1 MILQRTFKPKI
12 EVLQKTGFRGP
23 LLRQL
28 LKGCPGIMKLSK
40 KQLERKWK
48 FLHMVAEASLE
59 DVAAVPQVLL
69 LKVQWPLIVMT
80 ENLSEPLAGP
90 E

>member
-1 MILQRTFKPKI
+1 
-12 EVLQKTGFRGP
+12 
-23 LLRQL
+23 
-28 LKGCPGIMKLSK
+28 MKLSK

-80 ENLSEPLAGP
+80 ENLSELNS
-90 E
+90 